1 MKYDMTAPCVNCPFR
16 RDNFIP
22 LRAERV
28 EEIASGMLCT
38 QGISFACHKTTGH
51 DSDGDTTIDPESQ
64 HCGGA
69 LIFAEK
75 NGNATQ
81 MMRIVER
88 LGMYDASKLAA
99 NYELV
104 FDDLDEMLDAH
115 ANHPAMRRERTAGV
129 GPARAVKKVVKRKT
143 AAKKAKKRGA

>member
-16 RDNFIP
+16 REGFIP
-22 LRAERV
+22 LRPERV
-28 EEIASGMLCT
+28 EEIANGMLCT

-51 DSDGDTTIDPESQ
+51 DSDGDTTIDADSQ

-88 LGMYDASKLAA
+88 LGMYDASKLAP
-99 NYELV
+99 NYDLV
-104 FDDLDEMLDAH
+104 FDDLDQMLEAH
-115 ANHPAMRRERTAGV
+115 ESHPAMRRTRTAGV
-129 GPARAVKKVVKRKT
+129 APAREVKKVVKRKT
-143 AAKKAKKRGA
+143 AAKRTKKR